1 MKKTVRLTESEFRAM
16 VEQTV
21 NEALQDEGFGNQLMQ
36 GAKSF
41 FGRGDMGKKNYNN
54 RVTRS
59 GNGGLN
65 LGKRWNAAK
74 QNFKSQ
80 GTIDNANDFI
90 TTLKNYMQEAGLGVS
105 NKIGELWGYLDSRV
119 KSKAARSGSMAQNAI
134 YK

>member
-16 VEQTV
+16 VEETI

-41 FGRGDMGKKNYNN
+41 FGKGDMGKKNYNN

-65 LGKRWNAAK
+65 LGKRWDAAK

-90 TTLKNYMQEAGLGVS
+90 ATLKNYMQKAGLGVS
-105 NKIGELWGYLDSRV
+105 NKIGELWGYLDSQV
-119 KSKAARSGSMAQNAI
+119 KGKAAKSGSMAQNAI

>member
-1 MKKTVRLTESEFRAM
+1 MRRTIRLTESELRDM
-16 VEQTV
+16 IEMSI
-21 NEALQDEGFGNQLMQ
+21 NEAMQDEGFGNQLMQ

-59 GNGGLN
+59 GNGGFN
-65 LGKRWNAAK
+65 FGKRWDAAK

-90 TTLKNYMQEAGLGVS
+90 ATLKNYMQKAGLGVS
-105 NKIGELWGYLDSRV
+105 NQIGELWGYLDSQV
-119 KSKAARSGSMAQNAI
+119 KGQAAKSGSMAQNAI

>member
-1 MKKTVRLTESEFRAM
+1 MKQTVRLTESELRAM
-16 VEQTV
+16 IEETI
-21 NEALQDEGFGNQLMQ
+21 NEALEDEGLGNQLMQ

-41 FGRGDMGKKNYNN
+41 FGRGNMGKNNYNN
-54 RVTRS
+54 RRIRS

-65 LGKRWNAAK
+65 IGKRWDAAK

-80 GTIDNANDFI
+80 GTIDSANDFI
-90 TTLKNYMQEAGLGVS
+90 ATMKKYMQDAGLSVS

-119 KSKAARSGSMAQNAI
+119 KSNAAKSGSMAQNAI

>member
-1 MKKTVRLTESEFRAM
+1 MKQTVRLTESELRDM
-16 VEQTV
+16 IEMSI
-21 NEALQDEGFGNQLMQ
+21 NEALQDEGLGNQLMQ

-41 FGRGDMGKKNYNN
+41 FGRGDMGKKNNNN

-80 GTIDNANDFI
+80 GTIDSANDFI
-90 TTLKNYMQEAGLGVS
+90 ATLKNYMQEAGLGVS
-105 NKIGELWGYLDSRV
+105 NKIGELWGYLDGQV
-119 KSKAARSGSMAQNAI
+119 KGKAAKSGSMAQNAI

>member
-1 MKKTVRLTESEFRAM
+1 MRRTIRLTESELRDM
-16 VEQTV
+16 IEMSI
-21 NEALQDEGFGNQLMQ
+21 NEAMQDEGFGNQLMQ

-59 GNGGLN
+59 GNGGFN
-65 LGKRWNAAK
+65 FGKRWDAAK

-90 TTLKNYMQEAGLGVS
+90 ATLKNYMQKAGLGVS
-105 NKIGELWGYLDSRV
+105 NQIGELWGYLDSQV
-119 KSKAARSGSMAQNAI
+119 KGQATRRGSMAQNAI

>member
-1 MKKTVRLTESEFRAM
+1 MIEETI
-16 VEQTV
+16 
-21 NEALQDEGFGNQLMQ
+21 NEALEDEGLGNQLMQ

-41 FGRGDMGKKNYNN
+41 FGRGNMGKNNYNN
-54 RVTRS
+54 RRIRS

-65 LGKRWNAAK
+65 IGKRWDAAK

-80 GTIDNANDFI
+80 GTIDSANDFI
-90 TTLKNYMQEAGLGVS
+90 ATMKKYMQDAGLSVS

-119 KSKAARSGSMAQNAI
+119 KSNAAKSGSMAQNAI

>member
-1 MKKTVRLTESEFRAM
+1 MKQTIRLTESQLSEM
-16 VEQTV
+16 IQQSI
-21 NEALQDEGFGNQLMQ
+21 NEALEDEGFGNQLMQ

-59 GNGGLN
+59 GNGGFN

-80 GTIDNANDFI
+80 GTIDNANGFI
-90 TTLKNYMQEAGLGVS
+90 ATLKKYMQEAGLGVS
-105 NKIGELWGYLDSRV
+105 NKIGELWGYLDAQV
-119 KSKAARSGSMAQNAI
+119 KGKAAKSGSMAQNAI

>member
-1 MKKTVRLTESEFRAM
+1 MRKTVRLTESEFRAM

-65 LGKRWNAAK
+65 LGKRWDAAK

-80 GTIDNANDFI
+80 GTIDNANEFI
-90 TTLKNYMQEAGLGVS
+90 ATLKNYMQEAGLGVS

>member
-1 MKKTVRLTESEFRAM
+1 MKQTVRLTESELRAM
-16 VEQTV
+16 IEETI
-21 NEALQDEGFGNQLMQ
+21 NEALQDEGLGNQLMQ

-41 FGRGDMGKKNYNN
+41 FGRGDMGKKNYHN

-65 LGKRWNAAK
+65 LGKRWDAAK

-80 GTIDNANDFI
+80 GTIDSANDFI
-90 TTLKNYMQEAGLGVS
+90 ATMKKYMQDAGLSVS

-119 KSKAARSGSMAQNAI
+119 KSNAAKSGSMAQNAI

>member
-1 MKKTVRLTESEFRAM
+1 MKQTIRLTESELRGM
-16 VEQTV
+16 IEMSI
-21 NEALQDEGFGNQLMQ
+21 NEALQDEGLGNQLMQ

-41 FGRGDMGKKNYNN
+41 FGKGDMGKKNYNN

-90 TTLKNYMQEAGLGVS
+90 STLKNYMQEAGLGVS
-105 NKIGELWGYLDSRV
+105 NKIGELWGYLDGKV
-119 KSKAARSGSMAQNAI
+119 KAKAAKSGSMAQNAI

>member
-1 MKKTVRLTESEFRAM
+1 MKQTVRLTESELRAM
-16 VEQTV
+16 IEETI
-21 NEALQDEGFGNQLMQ
+21 NEALQDEGLGNQLMQ

-41 FGRGDMGKKNYNN
+41 FGRGDMGKKNYHN

-65 LGKRWNAAK
+65 LGKRWDAAK

-80 GTIDNANDFI
+80 GTIDSANDFI
-90 TTLKNYMQEAGLGVS
+90 ATMKKYMQDAGLSVS
-105 NKIGELWGYLDSRV
+105 NKIGELWGYLDSQV
-119 KSKAARSGSMAQNAI
+119 KSKAAKSGSMTQNAI

>member
-1 MKKTVRLTESEFRAM
+1 MRKTVRLTESEFRAM